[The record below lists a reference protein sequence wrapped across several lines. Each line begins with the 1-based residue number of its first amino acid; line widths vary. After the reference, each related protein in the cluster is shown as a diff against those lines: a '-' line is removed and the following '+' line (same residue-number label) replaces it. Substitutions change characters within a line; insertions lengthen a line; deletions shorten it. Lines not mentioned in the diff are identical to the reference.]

1 LAQVAGLDYTLCVG
15 SRTNSASS
23 ISTHMMILF
32 LYILDWNC
40 ERAAVYLP
48 IDLEPA
54 SPKHPSISRHFYSL
68 PCSPHHHIITSSHH
82 KTSHSTKHLS
92 IQHSNL
98 QSNPIY
104 TLNTT
109 ALCTFPLA
117 KTDHFVPRSLVAY
130 MGPLLMYLER
140 LVRLFPL
147 LLLARPRPPL
157 ALVLE
162 LPLAAPPV
170 AFWPAF

>member
-1 LAQVAGLDYTLCVG
+1 VNALLSIFLLTSSQRPPNTLPSQG
-15 SRTNSASS
+15 TS
-23 ISTHMMILF
+23 IH
-32 LYILDWNC
+32 YH
-40 ERAAVYLP
+40 V
-48 IDLEPA
+48 
-54 SPKHPSISRHFYSL
+54 
-68 PCSPHHHIITSSHH
+68 HHIITSSHH